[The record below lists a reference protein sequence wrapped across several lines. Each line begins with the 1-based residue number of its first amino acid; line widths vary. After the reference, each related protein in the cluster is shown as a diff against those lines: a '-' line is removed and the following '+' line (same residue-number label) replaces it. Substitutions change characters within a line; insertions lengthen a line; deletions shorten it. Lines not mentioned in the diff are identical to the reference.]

1 MRKVSTLVAMR
12 LAWQRKQSPSNT
24 TKVASALSADFA
36 YDVVQRATF
45 ILILSISTMFSKCVV
60 INRHVLFTIFCKPV
74 TTLTLTACHV
84 LFETVDDMSW

>member
-36 YDVVQRATF
+36 YDVVQRETF
-45 ILILSISTMFSKCVV
+45 ILSISTMFSKCVV